1 MTVSHDPNEYVEPT
15 VEETVDVTD
24 LSNVDLDDLIEMI
37 EVALNTVEEDIVNLE
52 EVLDNLKDMM

>member
-1 MTVSHDPNEYVEPT
+1 MTVSHDPNEYVAPT